1 MKNYIKRLLF
11 IVLSMILCISAFSGC
26 NKASDNYAFFSSYM
40 VNSQDRDVPDDDMIE
55 EKLLPSEALCHT
67 RDYERGES
75 QSEGAHRDLY
85 GRYTAVL
92 SEKRFAQGYCSG
104 Y

>member
-55 EKLLPSEALCHT
+55 EKLLPSEALFAYKLDRT
-67 RDYERGES
+67 ES
-75 QSEGAHRDLY
+75 SKIQTVYVWHCDTFIWTAHK
-85 GRYTAVL
+85 A
-92 SEKRFAQGYCSG
+92 
-104 Y
+104 